1 MVESFV
7 CEEEVFVVDAVL
19 YQEPVKLDENRGD
32 VVRWFGTGDDPGGRV
47 LDDLQSV
54 DEFGGESG
62 EEGAAAVDAGSDK
75 WITTLS
81 SVLETKG
88 MLDMGR

>member
-7 CEEEVFVVDAVL
+7 CEEE
-19 YQEPVKLDENRGD
+19 GD
-32 VVRWFGTGDDPGGRV
+32 VVRRFGTGDDPGGRV

-62 EEGAAAVDAGSDK
+62 EEGAAAVDSEV
-75 WITTLS
+75 TN
-81 SVLETKG
+81 E
-88 MLDMGR
+88 